1 MSRVDLPPALA
12 AAPLTGLPADGSAG
26 EDVEVTGS
34 SPSPLGVGGAARFVW
49 TQLTSMR
56 TALALLF
63 TLAVAAIPGSLVPQR
78 KVTPV
83 AVSDFIRQ
91 HPVLGPL
98 YDKIGMFHVFTSPW
112 FSAVYLL
119 LFVSLVGC
127 IVPRIRVYAR
137 AVRRPPPPAPRHLH
151 RLPAHASTELDPAN
165 TNPAST
171 DAGDMGAGDTADPG
185 SSSDGSDLSG
195 SPGEVDAVVRRAAAE
210 LRRQRYRVLVRGNT
224 VAAERGYLREA
235 GNLLFH
241 VSLLGLLLGVSIGA
255 LFAFRGSAV
264 VTVGQGFSNNL
275 TQYDDFTA
283 GAWFRPDT
291 LTPFSLSVASFDAR
305 FETGPVQRGA
315 ARLFRG
321 ELDVTDTPSAPP
333 RRTTL
338 EVNRP
343 LKIGSTSVYLIGHG
357 YAPKVTVRDATG
369 AVAFSGPVVF
379 LPQDGNFTSLGVIK
393 VPDARPQRLAFQ
405 GIFVPTSVPGQKP
418 TSVFPDAVSPALYVN
433 AFAGPP
439 AVETGTP
446 ESVYS
451 LNTTGMTQLRNP
463 DGSVVAVRLVPGTS
477 FTLPDGQ
484 GSIQLDGW
492 TRWVKLQVGDSPGVA
507 VVFGSVAAAV
517 TGLCL
522 SLFVRPRRL
531 WVRATSRPGR
541 LVLIETGGL
550 DRADARTGLDEEV
563 EHLTALLARPHGS
576 TDRTTHRPHHPP
588 IAKERP

>member
-1 MSRVDLPPALA
+1 MTRIDLPPDLDPDLSPDLEPDPELGPDAGVESNPGQDGSGSRD
-12 AAPLTGLPADGSAG
+12 AAPAG
-26 EDVEVTGS
+26 ERALLG
-34 SPSPLGVGGAARFVW
+34 PLAPRAAARFVW

-56 TALALLF
+56 TALVLLF
-63 TLAVAAIPGSLVPQR
+63 TLAVAAIPGSLIPQR

-91 HPVLGPL
+91 HRVLGPF
-98 YDKIGMFHVFTSPW
+98 YDRIGMFHVFTSPW

-137 AVRRPPPPAPRHLH
+137 AVRRPPPPAPRHLT
-151 RLPAHASTELDPAN
+151 RLPVHTSTELGHSDQMKL
-165 TNPAST
+165 
-171 DAGDMGAGDTADPG
+171 DDQKDRGDQGGHSVEDDVDT
-185 SSSDGSDLSG
+185 
-195 SPGEVDAVVRRAAAE
+195 VVQRAAAE

-255 LFAFRGSAV
+255 LFAYRGSVV

-275 TQYDDFTA
+275 TQYDDFSA

-291 LTPFSLSVASFDAR
+291 LTPFSLSVAKFDVR

-315 ARLFRG
+315 ARLFRAD
-321 ELDVTDTPSAPP
+321 LDVTDSPNAAP

-338 EVNRP
+338 EVNQP
-343 LKIGSTSVYLIGHG
+343 LRVGNTSVYLIGHG
-357 YAPKVTVRDATG
+357 YAPRVTVRDGTG

-418 TSVFPDAVSPALYVN
+418 TSAFPDAVLPALYVN

-439 AVETGTP
+439 AVETGDP
-446 ESVYS
+446 ESVYT
-451 LNTTGMTQLRNP
+451 LNTAGMTQLRNP

-477 FTLPDGQ
+477 FTLPGGQ

-522 SLFVRPRRL
+522 SLFIRPRRL
-531 WVRATSRPGR
+531 WVRVSRRPGMPT
-541 LVLIETGGL
+541 LLETGGL
-550 DRADARTGLDEEV
+550 DRADARTGLDDEV
-563 EHLTALLARPHGS
+563 QHLTAVLSA
-576 TDRTTHRPHHPP
+576 PHHPP
-588 IAKERP
+588 NAKERP

>member
-1 MSRVDLPPALA
+1 V
-12 AAPLTGLPADGSAG
+12 
-26 EDVEVTGS
+26 
-34 SPSPLGVGGAARFVW
+34 
-49 TQLTSMR
+49 
-56 TALALLF
+56 
-63 TLAVAAIPGSLVPQR
+63 I
-78 KVTPV
+78 
-83 AVSDFIRQ
+83 
-91 HPVLGPL
+91 
-98 YDKIGMFHVFTSPW
+98 
-112 FSAVYLL
+112 
-119 LFVSLVGC
+119 
-127 IVPRIRVYAR
+127 
-137 AVRRPPPPAPRHLH
+137 
-151 RLPAHASTELDPAN
+151 
-165 TNPAST
+165 
-171 DAGDMGAGDTADPG
+171 
-185 SSSDGSDLSG
+185 
-195 SPGEVDAVVRRAAAE
+195 RRAAAE
-210 LRRQRYRVLVRGNT
+210 LRRQRYRVLVRANT

-291 LTPFSLSVASFDAR
+291 LTPFSLTVASFDAR

-321 ELDVTDTPSAPP
+321 ELDVTDTPGAAP

-343 LKIGSTSVYLIGHG
+343 LKVGGTSVYLIGHG
-357 YAPKVTVRDATG
+357 YAPLVTVRDATG

-418 TSVFPDAVSPALYVN
+418 TSAFPDEVSPALYVN

-522 SLFVRPRRL
+522 SLFVRPRRI
-531 WVRATSRPGR
+531 WVRATNRPGR
-541 LVLIETGGL
+541 LVLVETAGL
-550 DRADARTGLDEEV
+550 DRADARTGLNEEV
-563 EHLTALLARPHGS
+563 EHLTALLAGPHQPQS
-576 TDRTTHRPHHPP
+576 LHRSP